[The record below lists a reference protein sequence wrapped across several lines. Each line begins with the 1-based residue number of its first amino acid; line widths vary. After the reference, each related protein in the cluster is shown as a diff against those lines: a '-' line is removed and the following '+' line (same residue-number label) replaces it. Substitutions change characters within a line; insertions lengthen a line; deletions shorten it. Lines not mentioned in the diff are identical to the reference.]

1 MTSIEVPTTP
11 QEPQPQEPK
20 PQEPQQQPAAK
31 MPAQP
36 QEPSVPPP
44 AAPPDFED
52 KLARFLKARADNMQ
66 KGLVDDRGRVLR
78 EPLSADDAMRN
89 AISYLPK
96 YLSTEYGPDNL
107 REYMAGGK
115 MPTNGWLGSTG
126 VIKSQETQE
135 LEWRAMVGREQHPVY
150 AAVRD
155 YVVDPLGNILPAA
168 LQVGADVIVGGARA
182 VGLAPEGAR
191 VDVKAKF
198 HGLTGTT
205 REELDAI
212 ANTASV
218 PAKIVQ
224 GAADLGGTAWGF
236 SGGPVGRVLNVG
248 GKVVG
253 GVGKA
258 LFGATGQAVGHAAG
272 VFGTYEGLVAENG
285 KRMEGFAKGAATGA
299 LMGAAQQ
306 VASLA
311 LRKMFSSAVSSLGP
325 DEKSAMDALKKWAGE
340 NKVFAERGESPLA
353 YEKRVVDTWISAGLP
368 GAPKMP
374 ARTLINAAV
383 KGGADAIGF
392 SLIDQQFREDL
403 LDAAWHGDTK
413 KWESVVT
420 KFGGNFL
427 GAAALH
433 MPLSSIVPW
442 QRRVDVEPTGKISDA
457 QPVIGDGKIVD
468 QPQPDGLQQ
477 LIEARQRTVAR
488 MRDIIEARYRRQ
500 GVQVGDPTAERLYTG
515 DAATKLPELPTPSGE
530 RPSVAE
536 NLVTLGWEPPPEP
549 PAKDVSV
556 TISGNAIERL
566 RQTSLLNPSSP
577 AAKQLA
583 GMDAKGDLLMRP
595 KDARRFLRDW
605 DARRAEIEQTHG
617 RATVDTIDAVAASVA
632 DAIGAERPKRLK
644 GFGTPGEKVQGP
656 EGFAGKPIGEP
667 YRGDAPMNAEPR
679 EGVSDAPVRIEL
691 SGTGHS
697 FDVTGDIARPS
708 KAMRDALGLPKE
720 MPAKDL
726 VEVAETASLASAL
739 HTKAALPGD
748 EVAIGMRATPGRG
761 DEPPIMRRVVLGEVQ
776 ESPLQPNLEW
786 KPASSV
792 PDRGRDALDPDQAQA
807 VSMLRAVSE
816 QTDIA
821 PKDRSLLNGSIDV
834 LDSVAARNDQSV
846 AETMAV
852 LPQLTEAIAKGEPGA
867 VKALAESLT
876 TKTPEKALAD
886 AKRRVDSRPVSE
898 ADPKEAGPWY
908 VLIRRDGRLSKP
920 LSGPYETHGEA
931 MSAVREVERMAE
943 ESDPWAAF
951 DTTVTAKMP
960 NFQGK
965 TVFGKVD
972 GRVMKRNPYTG
983 KMEPVREPPPGESGS
998 GPGPDMIRETA
1009 ERAVDAL
1016 EMGAAPVANV
1026 ARRAWDSFQRSQIQR
1041 VEDMGMRDIAELGR
1055 DATTATKRFQSRL
1068 DSFGL
1073 MDLRRQKRS
1082 ELDSMQ
1088 DLVGDGNGGFA
1099 DRYARAMD
1107 EATARHFGEAE
1118 LSDAERK
1125 IVAMG
1130 RRVTL
1135 EAGRIAEEL
1144 GVQTTDSN
1152 GKNPRPFKADPDR
1165 RVLVREYTPEMQ
1177 EARIKRSGPLFDA
1190 MVSWLEKTYG
1200 WTPKEAAEH
1209 FSDAMGLTS
1218 VDATEIRRSIP
1229 VVPTHLEVPGQGVVR
1244 VLESR
1249 PLEHAERLAFRNSQ
1263 VMGARSV
1270 LPRNIPEPEKGA
1282 RTFPTEANLEPLP
1295 QTAQRLVDKVLNEKG
1310 PDAAEAVA
1318 RMVRAMHGMP
1328 LQRQP
1333 KLFTP
1338 GEPGYHFVKVM
1349 NHLLGV
1355 RKAAALTMSFAANIA
1370 EPISNAAHFGAT
1382 AVGAGYREA
1391 MRALVTGRF
1400 ADLHREAVRDGFVA
1414 DTKLNDP
1421 WKGDNAVETV
1431 ENSLKKVG
1439 EILTTP
1445 LRMTQDLNEMV
1456 SYVAARERL
1465 AAMKDGQGTREDAS
1479 ALSLLGFK
1487 GPEVD
1492 AMLRGQG
1499 TPEQYERY
1507 QRNIVGK
1514 LAGGRSL
1521 RSAEKSDLAHSQ
1533 KFNSLVWFTGFFQ
1546 ARAAAMDQ
1554 LVRDIAQNKGDRAAA
1569 FGQMAKFAAATT
1581 IAGIAGNLFKQYL
1594 LGGTDGMADYVR
1606 EKTSD
1611 GIGDTSLNLLGMFAS
1626 GVVGGLGQP
1635 VADAFTALGEPGD
1648 SGDKWGKTALRIIG
1662 PLDVTRQFADYMRSA
1677 FFGVDVPGYENKDLL
1692 GKTAKYL
1699 RDVMPAAKAIHEG
1712 LFGASMLAI
1721 SEKSIELDNAQD
1733 SYYRWIREHRPEE
1746 FAKRGGDTAET
1757 RAWRDSMRSV
1767 MDLVAAGKT
1776 WTDEDLVA
1784 AVVDAEAA
1792 KMAEIEAKQNL
1803 ASEQGAKASKRR
1815 SLSEIYRDARQAVSS
1830 SLRTRQM
1837 LPNPGEM
1844 SNEELDSLMRHLGD
1858 KNAQTLRDYDE
1869 VLEVMAKRVHGAN
1882 LRGQANARRQ

>member
-1 MTSIEVPTTP
+1 MTSIEVPTAP
-11 QEPQPQEPK
+11 QEPQPQQQK
-20 PQEPQQQPAAK
+20 PQPQAAAK
-31 MPAQP
+31 MPALP
-36 QEPSVPPP
+36 QEPAPPPP

-52 KLARFLKARADNMQ
+52 KLARFLKARADTMQ
-66 KGLVDDRGRVLR
+66 KALMDDRGRVLR
-78 EPLSADDAMRN
+78 EPLSEADAMRN
-89 AISYLPK
+89 AIDYLPR
-96 YLSTEYGPDNL
+96 YLSTEYGPDAL
-107 REYMAGGK
+107 REFMAGGK
-115 MPTNGWLGSTG
+115 MPTNGWSGHSGT
-126 VIKSQETQE
+126 VKSLETQE
-135 LEWRAMVGREQHPVY
+135 LEWRAMAGREESPKY
-150 AAVRD
+150 AAFRD

-168 LQVGADVIVGGARA
+168 VQVGTDVVLGGARM
-182 VGLAPEGAR
+182 VGLAPEGASI
-191 VDVKAKF
+191 DVKGKI
-198 HGLTGTT
+198 HGLVGTT

-212 ANTASV
+212 ANTASTTSKV
-218 PAKIVQ
+218 
-224 GAADLGGTAWGF
+224 LRGGTDMVGTGYGF
-236 SGGPVGRVLNVG
+236 AAGAVGKVLGVG
-248 GKVVG
+248 GKAVG

-258 LFGATGQAVGHAAG
+258 LFGSAGQAVGHAAG
-272 VFGTYEGLVAENG
+272 VFGTYEGLVSEGG
-285 KRMEGFAKGAATGA
+285 KRVEGFAKGAATGA

-442 QRRVDVEPTGKISDA
+442 QRRQSVGKPSAYTEAKVVD
-457 QPVIGDGKIVD
+457 IGDGKIGPDIGNGKIQDRAVD
-468 QPQPDGLQQ
+468 AEFSVQPKDMLALPAPKETRFESATREIDAKLAEQYAEQWRQ
-477 LIEARQRTVAR
+477 AIEEGGATIEQRYVELAGGA
-488 MRDIIEARYRRQ
+488 DNAIAL
-500 GVQVGDPTAERLYTG
+500 GWKPSKATAEG
-515 DAATKLPELPTPSGE
+515 
-530 RPSVAE
+530 
-536 NLVTLGWEPPPEP
+536 
-549 PAKDVSV
+549 
-556 TISGNAIERL
+556 
-566 RQTSLLNPSSP
+566 
-577 AAKQLA
+577 
-583 GMDAKGDLLMRP
+583 
-595 KDARRFLRDW
+595 
-605 DARRAEIEQTHG
+605 
-617 RATVDTIDAVAASVA
+617 
-632 DAIGAERPKRLK
+632 
-644 GFGTPGEKVQGP
+644 
-656 EGFAGKPIGEP
+656 
-667 YRGDAPMNAEPR
+667 
-679 EGVSDAPVRIEL
+679 VRIEIP
-691 SGTGHS
+691 GTGHS
-697 FDVTGDIARPS
+697 YDLSGDVARPS
-708 KAMRDALGLPKE
+708 KAMREALGLPKE

-726 VEVAETASLASAL
+726 VEVAETASLTSAL

-761 DEPPIMRRVVLGEVQ
+761 DEPPTVRRVVLGEVQ
-776 ESPLQPNLEW
+776 ESPLRPDLDW
-786 KPASSV
+786 KPASAV
-792 PDRGRDALDPDQAQA
+792 PDRGRDALEPDQAQA

-816 QTDIA
+816 QADIA

-876 TKTPEKALAD
+876 TKTPERALAD
-886 AKRRVDSRPVSE
+886 AKPKKKSRNPFPNRGKSLVTRIRELGGISRESWEKTFPGERYGEFRLRGVVRGKPKGTEARGTTGKPWDQIAQALHSDYAPQGTDIADTAWLIDALQNAANGVHTYRNEDYEAGGVLKPEKDFRASMSREE
-898 ADPKEAGPWY
+898 ADRIMAMEWEDS
-908 VLIRRDGRLSKP
+908 VRREMERTGLD
-920 LSGPYETHGEA
+920 YESAAENLAVRETSNHGEA
-931 MSAVREVERMAE
+931 G
-943 ESDPWAAF
+943 F
-951 DTTVTAKMP
+951 
-960 NFQGK
+960 
-965 TVFGKVD
+965 
-972 GRVMKRNPYTG
+972 
-983 KMEPVREPPPGESGS
+983 
-998 GPGPDMIRETA
+998 GPGPEMIRETA

-1041 VEDMGMRDIAELGR
+1041 VEDMGMRDIAEMGR

-1073 MDLRRQKRS
+1073 MDLRRQKRA
-1082 ELDSMQ
+1082 ELDTMQ

-1152 GKNPRPFKADPDR
+1152 GKNPRSFTADPNR

-1200 WTPKEAAEH
+1200 WTPREAAEH

-1229 VVPTHLEVPGQGVVR
+1229 VVPTHLEVSGQGIVR

-1270 LPRNIPEPEKGA
+1270 MPRNLPEPEKGA
-1282 RTFPTEANLEPLP
+1282 RTFPGDASLEPLP
-1295 QTAQRLVDKVLNEKG
+1295 QTAQRVVDKVLNEKG
-1310 PDAAEAVA
+1310 PEAAEAVA
-1318 RMVRAMHGMP
+1318 RLIRAMHGMP
-1328 LQRQP
+1328 LQRQSR
-1333 KLFTP
+1333 LFTP

-1431 ENSLKKVG
+1431 ENSLKKAG

-1465 AAMKDGQGTREDAS
+1465 AAMKEGYGSREDAS
-1479 ALSLLGFK
+1479 ALSMLGFK

-1492 AMLRGQG
+1492 AMLRGRG

-1521 RSAEKSDLAHSQ
+1521 RSAEKSDLAHS
-1533 KFNSLVWFTGFFQ
+1533 KGFNSLVWFTGFFQ

-1554 LVRDIAQNKGDRAAA
+1554 LARDIAQNKGDRATA
-1569 FGQMAKFAAATT
+1569 FGQMAKFAVATT
-1581 IAGIAGNLFKQYL
+1581 VAGVAGNLFKQYL

-1611 GIGDTSLNLLGMFAS
+1611 GIGDTSKNLLGMFAS

-1635 VADAFTALGEPGD
+1635 VVDAFTALGEPGD
-1648 SGDKWGKTALRIIG
+1648 SGDKWGKTLLRIMG

-1677 FFGVDVPGYENKDLL
+1677 FFDVDVPGYENKDLL

-1699 RDVMPAAKAIHEG
+1699 RDVMPAAKAVHEG
-1712 LFGASMLAI
+1712 LFGSSLLAI
-1721 SEKSIELDNAQD
+1721 SEKSIPLDNAQD
-1733 SYYRWIREHRPEE
+1733 SYYRWLREHKPEQ
-1746 FAKRGGDTAET
+1746 FAARGGTEEEI
-1757 RAWRDSMRSV
+1757 AWRNSMRSV
-1767 MDLVAAGKT
+1767 IDLVAAGKD
-1776 WTDEDLVA
+1776 WTDEKLVD
-1784 AVVDAEAA
+1784 AVIDAEAA
-1792 KMAEIEAKQNL
+1792 KMSALMAKREL
-1803 ASEQGAKASKRR
+1803 AADQGAKR
-1815 SLSEIYRDARQAVSS
+1815 SELRTPSQIYADARSAVVS
-1830 SLRTRQM
+1830 SLRARKMMPQ
-1837 LPNPGEM
+1837 PGEFTA
-1844 SNEELDSLMRHLGD
+1844 EEIESLSRHLGD
-1858 KNAQTLRDYDE
+1858 KNLQTLRDFDE
-1869 VLEVMAKRVHGAN
+1869 VLDVLAKRVKGAN
-1882 LRGQANARRQ
+1882 LRSAVSSR

>member
-1 MTSIEVPTTP
+1 MTSIEVPTAP
-11 QEPQPQEPK
+11 QEPQPQQQK
-20 PQEPQQQPAAK
+20 PQPQAAAK
-31 MPAQP
+31 MPALP
-36 QEPSVPPP
+36 QEPAPPPP

-52 KLARFLKARADNMQ
+52 KLARFLKARADTMQ
-66 KGLVDDRGRVLR
+66 KALMDDRGRVLR
-78 EPLSADDAMRN
+78 EPLSEADAMRN
-89 AISYLPK
+89 AIDYLPR
-96 YLSTEYGPDNL
+96 YLSTEYGPDAL
-107 REYMAGGK
+107 REFMAGGK
-115 MPTNGWLGSTG
+115 MPTNGWSGHSGT
-126 VIKSQETQE
+126 VKSLETQE
-135 LEWRAMVGREQHPVY
+135 LEWRAMAGREESPKY
-150 AAVRD
+150 AAFRD

-168 LQVGADVIVGGARA
+168 VQVGTDVVLGGARM
-182 VGLAPEGAR
+182 VGLAPEGASI
-191 VDVKAKF
+191 DVKGKI
-198 HGLTGTT
+198 HGLVGTT

-212 ANTASV
+212 ANTASTTSKV
-218 PAKIVQ
+218 
-224 GAADLGGTAWGF
+224 LRGGTDMVGTGYGF
-236 SGGPVGRVLNVG
+236 AAGAVGKVLGVG
-248 GKVVG
+248 GKAVG

-258 LFGATGQAVGHAAG
+258 LFGSAGQAVGHAAG
-272 VFGTYEGLVAENG
+272 VFGTYEALVSEGG
-285 KRMEGFAKGAATGA
+285 KRVEGFAKGAATGA

-442 QRRVDVEPTGKISDA
+442 QRRQSVGKPSAYTEAKVVD
-457 QPVIGDGKIVD
+457 IGDGKIGPDIGNGKIQDRAVD
-468 QPQPDGLQQ
+468 AEFSVQPKDMLALPAPKETRFESATREIDAKLAEQYAEQWRQ
-477 LIEARQRTVAR
+477 AIEEGGATIEQRYVELAGGA
-488 MRDIIEARYRRQ
+488 DNAIAL
-500 GVQVGDPTAERLYTG
+500 GWKPSKATAEG
-515 DAATKLPELPTPSGE
+515 
-530 RPSVAE
+530 
-536 NLVTLGWEPPPEP
+536 
-549 PAKDVSV
+549 
-556 TISGNAIERL
+556 
-566 RQTSLLNPSSP
+566 
-577 AAKQLA
+577 
-583 GMDAKGDLLMRP
+583 
-595 KDARRFLRDW
+595 
-605 DARRAEIEQTHG
+605 
-617 RATVDTIDAVAASVA
+617 
-632 DAIGAERPKRLK
+632 
-644 GFGTPGEKVQGP
+644 
-656 EGFAGKPIGEP
+656 
-667 YRGDAPMNAEPR
+667 
-679 EGVSDAPVRIEL
+679 VRIEIP
-691 SGTGHS
+691 GTGHS
-697 FDVTGDIARPS
+697 YDLSGDVARPS
-708 KAMRDALGLPKE
+708 KAMREALGLPKE

-726 VEVAETASLASAL
+726 VEVAETASLTSAL

-761 DEPPIMRRVVLGEVQ
+761 DEPPTVRRVVLGEVQ
-776 ESPLQPNLEW
+776 ESPLRPDLDW
-786 KPASSV
+786 KPASAV
-792 PDRGRDALDPDQAQA
+792 PDRGRDALEPDQAQA

-816 QTDIA
+816 QADIA

-886 AKRRVDSRPVSE
+886 LRSAAEGAKQALDALGPPPPKPSSE
-898 ADPKEAGPWY
+898 KRYFGE
-908 VLIRRDGRLSKP
+908 RGREGASP
-920 LSGPYETHGEA
+920 ESVAAYDE
-931 MSAVREVERMAE
+931 AVRKYQAWSRKYSKLAKANTSASNELFYAE
-943 ESDPWAAF
+943 KGAKNDPGQAGF
-951 DTTVTAKMP
+951 
-960 NFQGK
+960 
-965 TVFGKVD
+965 
-972 GRVMKRNPYTG
+972 
-983 KMEPVREPPPGESGS
+983 

-1041 VEDMGMRDIAELGR
+1041 VEDMGMRDIAEMGR

-1073 MDLRRQKRS
+1073 MDLRRQKRA

-1107 EATARHFGEAE
+1107 EATARHFGETE

-1152 GKNPRPFKADPDR
+1152 GKNPRPFTADPNR

-1229 VVPTHLEVPGQGVVR
+1229 VVPTHLEVSGQGVVR

-1270 LPRNIPEPEKGA
+1270 MPRNLPEPEKGA
-1282 RTFPTEANLEPLP
+1282 RTFPGDASLEPLP
-1295 QTAQRLVDKVLNEKG
+1295 QTAQRVVDKVLNEKG
-1310 PDAAEAVA
+1310 PEAAEAVA
-1318 RMVRAMHGMP
+1318 RLIRAMHGMP
-1328 LQRQP
+1328 LQRQSR
-1333 KLFTP
+1333 LFTP

-1431 ENSLKKVG
+1431 ENSLKKAG

-1465 AAMKDGQGTREDAS
+1465 AAMKEGYGSREDAS
-1479 ALSLLGFK
+1479 ALSMLGFK

-1492 AMLRGQG
+1492 AMLRGRG

-1521 RSAEKSDLAHSQ
+1521 RSAEKSDLAHS
-1533 KFNSLVWFTGFFQ
+1533 KGFNSLVWFTGFFQ

-1554 LVRDIAQNKGDRAAA
+1554 LARDIAQNKGDRATA
-1569 FGQMAKFAAATT
+1569 FGQMAKFAVATT
-1581 IAGIAGNLFKQYL
+1581 VAGVAGNLFKQYL

-1611 GIGDTSLNLLGMFAS
+1611 GLGDTSKNLLGMFAS

-1635 VADAFTALGEPGD
+1635 VVDAFTALGEPGD
-1648 SGDKWGKTALRIIG
+1648 SGDKWGKTLLRIMG

-1677 FFGVDVPGYENKDLL
+1677 FFDVDVPGYENKDLL

-1699 RDVMPAAKAIHEG
+1699 RDVMPAAKAVHEG
-1712 LFGASMLAI
+1712 LFGSSLLAI
-1721 SEKSIELDNAQD
+1721 SEKSIPLDNAQD
-1733 SYYRWIREHRPEE
+1733 SYYRWLREHKPEQ
-1746 FAKRGGDTAET
+1746 FAARGGTEEEI
-1757 RAWRDSMRSV
+1757 AWRNSMRSV
-1767 MDLVAAGKT
+1767 MDLVAAGKD
-1776 WTDEDLVA
+1776 WTDEKLVD
-1784 AVVDAEAA
+1784 AVIDAEAA
-1792 KMAEIEAKQNL
+1792 KMSALMAKREL
-1803 ASEQGAKASKRR
+1803 AADQGAKR
-1815 SLSEIYRDARQAVSS
+1815 SELRTPSQIYADARSAVVS
-1830 SLRTRQM
+1830 SLRARKMMPQ
-1837 LPNPGEM
+1837 PGEFTA
-1844 SNEELDSLMRHLGD
+1844 EEIESLSRHLGD
-1858 KNAQTLRDYDE
+1858 KNLQTLRDFDE
-1869 VLEVMAKRVHGAN
+1869 VLDVLAKRVKGAN
-1882 LRGQANARRQ
+1882 LRSAVSSR